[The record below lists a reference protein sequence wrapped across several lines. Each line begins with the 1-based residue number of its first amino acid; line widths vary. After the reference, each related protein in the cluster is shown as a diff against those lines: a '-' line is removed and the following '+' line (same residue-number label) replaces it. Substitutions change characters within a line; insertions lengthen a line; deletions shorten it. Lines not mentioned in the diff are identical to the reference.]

1 MKKPFNE
8 AMPEPKRPG
17 AARLAWLCATAVL
30 GVGAAVEPDVRRD
43 ATVEVV
49 EKVMPAVVNIATAR
63 IVEYRDFYDELL
75 REFYGVNRPPR
86 RQEEPA
92 VSGSGVLIDEEGYVL
107 TNFHVVRGASR
118 VQVKLFDGSLYE
130 AEPRYLAT
138 AQKDVALLKLR
149 LRPGEKRTFPAMKL
163 ARDDDLLLGETVLA
177 MGNPYGLGGSVSR
190 GILSSKNRR
199 PSAGD
204 EPLNVEDWLQTDAAI
219 NPGNSGGPLVNLR
232 GELIGINVAVFRQG
246 QGMGVGFAIPVKQIS
261 AALSDFFAPEVTDG
275 LWFGARVGQSGSD
288 PLFVRAVQSG
298 SPAERA
304 GLRVGQRIVQLNG
317 VAPKNLAAF
326 NRLLTGET
334 AAATGGAPPEK
345 GPTATLVVEQNG
357 RRLTCRVQLVPFA
370 ELIRQKLGL
379 ALLELREAG
388 APWVGAGVEGLL
400 IDEVLKDGPA
410 ARARL
415 QRGLILRAVDG
426 QPARSL
432 LAVGDVL
439 SNKQPGET
447 VTLSVLAPRRAGP
460 GAIEYQVPVTLR

>member
-1 MKKPFNE
+1 LND
-8 AMPEPKRPG
+8 ATIRRKRLRAWRAAALWAAALLG
-17 AARLAWLCATAVL
+17 A
-30 GVGAAVEPDVRRD
+30 GAAVEPDVRRD

-49 EKVMPAVVNIATAR
+49 EKVLPAVVNIATAR

-246 QGMGVGFAIPVKQIS
+246 QGMGVGFAIPVKQIAS
-261 AALSDFFAPEVTDG
+261 ALTDFFAPELTDA
-275 LWFGARVGQSGSD
+275 LWFGARVAQSGSD
-288 PLFVRAVQSG
+288 PLFIRSVQTG

-304 GLRVGQRIVQLNG
+304 GLRPGQRIVQVNG
-317 VAPKNLAAF
+317 VAPRNLAAF
-326 NRLLTGET
+326 NRLLTAET
-334 AAATGGAPPEK
+334 APAGGAGAK

-357 RRLTCRVQLVPFA
+357 RRLTCRVTLMPFA
-370 ELIRQKLGL
+370 ELIREKLGL
-379 ALLELREAG
+379 TLLELGGEAARG
-388 APWVGAGVEGLL
+388 WAGAGVEGLL
-400 IDEVLKDGPA
+400 IDDVLKDSPA

-415 QRGLILRAVDG
+415 QRGLVLRAVDG

-432 LAVGDVL
+432 LAVGEAL
-439 SNKQPGET
+439 SGKRPGET
-447 VTLSVLAPRRAGP
+447 LTLTVLAPRRAGP
-460 GAIEYQVPVTLR
+460 GFVEYQVPVTVR

>member
-1 MKKPFNE
+1 MNAKLLE
-8 AMPEPKRPG
+8 ATRQPARSGGARLGVLLAVTWLSIG
-17 AARLAWLCATAVL
+17 AAA
-30 GVGAAVEPDVRRD
+30 ESDVRRD

-246 QGMGVGFAIPVKQIS
+246 QGMGVGFAIPVKQIA
-261 AALSDFFAPEVTDG
+261 AALSDFFAPELTDG
-275 LWFGARVGQSGSD
+275 LWFGARIGQSGSE
-288 PLFVRAVQSG
+288 PLFVRSVQNG

-304 GLRVGQRIVQLNG
+304 GLRVGQRIVQVNG

-326 NRLLTGET
+326 NRLLTGEGAPT
-334 AAATGGAPPEK
+334 GSAAADK

-357 RRLTCRVQLVPFA
+357 RRLTCRVELMPFA
-370 ELIRQKLGL
+370 ELVRQKIGL
-379 ALLELREAG
+379 TLLELREAG
-388 APWVGAGVEGLL
+388 AAWVGMGIEGLL
-400 IDEVLKDGPA
+400 IDDVLKDGPA

-432 LAVGDVL
+432 LAVGEVL
-439 SNKQPGET
+439 SNKRPGEM
-447 VTLSVLAPRRAGP
+447 VTLTVLAPRRAGP
-460 GAIEYQVPVTLR
+460 GVVEYQVPVTVR

>member
-1 MKKPFNE
+1 MNRKLSQTVRR
-8 AMPEPKRPG
+8 KRRGAVRFWALGMAALLGAG
-17 AARLAWLCATAVL
+17 AAS
-30 GVGAAVEPDVRRD
+30 EPDVRRD

-86 RQEEPA
+86 RAEEPA

-261 AALSDFFAPEVTDG
+261 AALTDFFAPELTDG
-275 LWFGARVGQSGSD
+275 LWFGARVAQSGSD
-288 PLFVRAVQSG
+288 PLWVRVVQSG
-298 SPAERA
+298 SPAEQA
-304 GLRVGQRIVQLNG
+304 GLRPGQRIVQVNG
-317 VAPKNLAAF
+317 VAPKNLASF
-326 NRLLTGET
+326 NRLLTGDT
-334 AAATGGAPPEK
+334 GAGGAPAEK
-345 GPTATLVVEQNG
+345 GPTATLVVEQGG
-357 RRLTCRVQLVPFA
+357 RRLTCRVTLVPFA

-379 ALLELREAG
+379 VLMELGEAG
-388 APWVGAGVEGLL
+388 ARRVGASVEGLL
-400 IDEVLKDGPA
+400 IDDVLKDSPA
-410 ARARL
+410 ARVRL
-415 QRGLILRAVDG
+415 RRGLILRAVDG
-426 QPARSL
+426 APARSL
-432 LAVGDVL
+432 LAVGEVL
-439 SNKQPGET
+439 SAKRPGET
-447 VTLSVLAPRRAGP
+447 VTLTVLAPRRVGP
-460 GAIEYQVPVTLR
+460 GVVEYEVPVTVR

>member
-1 MKKPFNE
+1 
-8 AMPEPKRPG
+8 
-17 AARLAWLCATAVL
+17 
-30 GVGAAVEPDVRRD
+30 
-43 ATVEVV
+43 

-246 QGMGVGFAIPVKQIS
+246 QGMGVGFAIPVKQIA
-261 AALSDFFAPEVTDG
+261 AALSDFFAPELTDG
-275 LWFGARVGQSGSD
+275 LWFGARIGQSGSE
-288 PLFVRAVQSG
+288 PLFVRSVQNG

-304 GLRVGQRIVQLNG
+304 GLRVGQRIVQVNG

-326 NRLLTGET
+326 NRLLTGEGAPT
-334 AAATGGAPPEK
+334 GSAAADK

-357 RRLTCRVQLVPFA
+357 RRLSCRVELMPFA
-370 ELIRQKLGL
+370 ELVRQKIGL
-379 ALLELREAG
+379 TLLELREAG
-388 APWVGAGVEGLL
+388 AAWVGMGIEGLL
-400 IDEVLKDGPA
+400 IDDVLKDGPA

-432 LAVGDVL
+432 LAVGEVL
-439 SNKQPGET
+439 SNKRPGEL
-447 VTLSVLAPRRAGP
+447 VTLTVLAPRRAGP
-460 GAIEYQVPVTLR
+460 GVVEYQVPVTVR

>member
-1 MKKPFNE
+1 MNDNRYRTAAGAGGGVLARWLALP
-8 AMPEPKRPG
+8 ALVLLGAG
-17 AARLAWLCATAVL
+17 AAL
-30 GVGAAVEPDVRRD
+30 EPDVRRD

-204 EPLNVEDWLQTDAAI
+204 EPLDVEDWLQTDAAI

-261 AALSDFFAPEVTDG
+261 AALSDFFAPELTDA
-275 LWFGARVGQSGSD
+275 LWFGARVAQSGGD
-288 PLFVRAVQSG
+288 PLYIRSVQSG

-304 GLRVGQRIVQLNG
+304 GLRPGQRIVQVNG
-317 VAPKNLAAF
+317 QSPKNLAAF
-326 NRLLTGET
+326 NRLITGPVEPT
-334 AAATGGAPPEK
+334 IGK
-345 GPTATLVVEQNG
+345 NPTATLLVEQNG
-357 RRLTCRVQLVPFA
+357 RRSSCVVELVPFA
-370 ELIRQKLGL
+370 ELVRRKLGL
-379 ALLELREAG
+379 TLLELGEAG
-388 APWVGAGVEGLL
+388 ATWLGARVEGLL
-400 IDEVLKDGPA
+400 IDEVLKDSPA
-410 ARARL
+410 ARAGL
-415 QRGLILRAVDG
+415 ARGLVLRAVDG
-426 QPARSL
+426 EPARSL
-432 LAVGDVL
+432 VAVGEVL
-439 SNKQPGET
+439 SRKRAGQP
-447 VTLSVLAPRRAGP
+447 VTLTVLAPRRVGP
-460 GAIEYQVPVTLR
+460 GAVEYQVPVQVR